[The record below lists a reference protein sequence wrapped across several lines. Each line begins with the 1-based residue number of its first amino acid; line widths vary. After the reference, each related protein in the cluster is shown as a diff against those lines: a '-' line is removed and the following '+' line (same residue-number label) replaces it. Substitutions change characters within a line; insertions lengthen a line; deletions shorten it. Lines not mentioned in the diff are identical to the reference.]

1 MQQNL
6 KRAYHIVGIVVSQIV
21 NVPFVAGAVLTV
33 LLFSLRPDVPQRLVG
48 WGVSMLFLTVI
59 PALSLLFYIP
69 RREAMSRRLEPWSST
84 EKRQRVM
91 SFVFMAVSYPIG
103 FVVLKLVQAPAI
115 FEAIMLT
122 YVGVVL
128 ALILVNLFF
137 KASGHAA
144 GVAGPVS
151 ALIYFYGLIAVPLI
165 ALIPL
170 TMWARVR
177 AQGHTVSQT
186 VVGAL
191 LSAAVTVIVLVLY
204 GFRPGQL

>member
-1 MQQNL
+1 MKQRMQ
-6 KRAYHIVGIVVSQIV
+6 RTYHIIGLVISQIV
-21 NVPFVAGAVLTV
+21 NVPFVAGAAITV
-33 LLFSLRPDVPQRLVG
+33 LLFGLRPDVPQRLLG
-48 WGVSMLFLTVI
+48 WGVSLVFLTII

-69 RREAMSRRLEPWSST
+69 RRSVPWDST
-84 EKRQRVM
+84 DNSKRVM

-103 FVVLKLVQAPAI
+103 FVILKIIQAPVI

-122 YVGVVL
+122 YVVVVL

-151 ALIYFYGLIAVPLI
+151 ALIYFYGFIATPLI

-177 AQGHTVSQT
+177 SKGHTLSQT
-186 VVGAL
+186 LIGAL
-191 LSAAVTVIVLVLY
+191 LSAAVTIAVLVLY
-204 GFRPGQL
+204 GFRPGGF

>member
-6 KRAYHIVGIVVSQIV
+6 RRAYHIVGIVVSQVV
-21 NVPFVAGAVLTV
+21 NVPFVAGAVLTL
-33 LLFSLRPDVPQRLVG
+33 LLFSLRPDVPQRLAG
-48 WGVSMLFLTVI
+48 WGISMLFLTVI

-151 ALIYFYGLIAVPLI
+151 ALIYFYDLIAVPLI

-177 AQGHTVSQT
+177 AKGHTVSQT
-186 VVGAL
+186 IVGAL
-191 LSAAVTVIVLVLY
+191 LSAVVTVTVLLLY

>member
-1 MQQNL
+1 MSDKLN
-6 KRAYHIVGIVVSQIV
+6 RTYHLLGVVLSQIL
-21 NVPFVAGAVLTV
+21 NAPFTAGAAITV
-33 LLFSLRPDVPQRLVG
+33 MLFYVRPDAPNRWLG
-48 WGVSMLFLTVI
+48 WGISLIFLTVV

-69 RREAMSRRLEPWSST
+69 RRNEPWAST

-103 FVVLKLVQAPAI
+103 FVLGKLFHVPPI
-115 FEAIMLT
+115 FEAILLT
-122 YVGVVL
+122 YVMVVL
-128 ALILVNLFF
+128 GLILVNIFF

-144 GVAGPVS
+144 GIAGPVS
-151 ALIYFYGLIAVPLI
+151 ALIYLYGLIATPLI

-177 AQGHTVSQT
+177 TKGHTLAQT

-191 LSAAVTVIVLVLY
+191 LSAAITMTILFLY
-204 GFRPGQL
+204 GFHPGF